1 MEAIVAESRA
11 METVTKAATVAIVA
25 GEKLGGPPP
34 LGLGGQQTNKRK
46 TSIAQVAQV
55 KPSEEKLQL
64 S

>member
-11 METVTKAATVAIVA
+11 VETVTKAATVAIVA
-25 GEKLGGPPP
+25 GEKLGRPLL
-34 LGLGGQQTNKRK
+34 LGLGGQQINKRK

>member
-11 METVTKAATVAIVA
+11 VEIVTKAATVAIVA
-25 GEKLGGPPP
+25 GKKLGRPLPPR
-34 LGLGGQQTNKRK
+34 LGGQQTNNRR
-46 TSIAQVAQV
+46 TSIAQVTQV